1 MLWDLFAENLSKS
14 SKKNEKE
21 KFSKKVKFKKISKNI
36 KELKLGEKISLSKKN
51 IRNLKKGNV
60 FIESKLDLHGFNEV
74 EAKNLLEDFINQSVE
89 SDKRLI
95 LVVTGKGQK
104 GEGVIKKNIVSWL
117 NTKDLRNKILAVN
130 YASNKHGGSGA
141 LYILLR
147 KF

>member
-1 MLWDLFAENLSKS
+1 
-14 SKKNEKE
+14 
-21 KFSKKVKFKKISKNI
+21 
-36 KELKLGEKISLSKKN
+36 
-51 IRNLKKGNV
+51 
-60 FIESKLDLHGFNEV
+60 LDLHGFNEV

>member
-1 MLWDLFAENLSKS
+1 MWDLFTENLNKS

-21 KFSKKVKFKKISKNI
+21 KFSETIKFKKSSKNI
-36 KELKLGEKISLSKKN
+36 KELKLGEEIALSKKN
-51 IRNLKKGNV
+51 IRNFKKGNV
-60 FIESKLDLHGFNEV
+60 FIENRLDLHGFNEV
-74 EAKNLLEDFINQSVE
+74 EAKNLLENFINQSVE
-89 SDKRLI
+89 NGKRLI